1 MKGRILIFALIFI
14 VLVPHTVMAEDIH
27 QKIEVTITPKSGN
40 YTKMFNIVDANN
52 SWLDNRNIW
61 EGFRTDGRIIGEGI
75 IPNPVE
81 IHDYENDSGTAK
93 VSVISVKYLDT
104 YDIMSGTSDS
114 YIRLPLAVNT
124 SSYSG
129 NITMR
134 IKLYAIEGN
143 TYNITDFN
151 YTDVSYSTYASSY
164 LLYSSNGNMSSLS
177 DVHAQEYSYP
187 SNITNLSIE
196 LFYLH
201 VRGPIIAKSTYILL
215 QYIEIPDSKPNPFYL
230 LSTYTNSTG
239 YYYASGKIRSVEGA
253 PSWSMLARYGMS
265 EDVYST
271 NIPSNHYYYYE
282 RSEDLSVSVFQKVY
296 VSFAIPVYSSRDN
309 VKLRVVLLAYE
320 NNYDWA
326 YPHIEIKELK
336 KGMNNIFITYSFNI
350 SEDGTIDKFAVGLN
364 STQGDNVYFYLVRDP
379 GEKIKDASR
388 GRVFYHATS
397 LLYYHLISKTQYI
410 SFQQFNFEGLQE
422 PKIIYHYHYV
432 YSLLDFPI
440 NIYKTGMF
448 VLTNTIYFLTFGKV
462 DLRYL
467 YSDDFILKMAQ
478 GIKSGWEA
486 FLDMVHNSP
495 IGLFIKTIIDFV
507 VNAAAWYGNWLL
519 QLGLF
524 VLNIAAY
531 GLFLWPW
538 IVLSRGFVLLQE
550 QGVDAMLDYY
560 ASYVDRATAV
570 MGKLLGKLKGVG

>member
-27 QKIEVTITPKSGN
+27 QKVEVTITPKSGN

-52 SWLDNRNIW
+52 SWLDNRKIW
-61 EGFRTDGRIIGEGI
+61 EDFRTDGRIVGEGI

-93 VSVISVKYLDT
+93 MSVISVKYLDT

-124 SSYSG
+124 SSYSE

-164 LLYSSNGNMSSLS
+164 LLYSSEGNMSSLS
-177 DVHAQEYSYP
+177 DVYAQKYSYP

-215 QYIEIPDSKPNPFYL
+215 QYIEIPDAKSNPFYL

-239 YYYASGKIRSVEGA
+239 YYYASGQIRSVDGA

-282 RSEDLSVSVFQKVY
+282 SSEDLSVSASQKVY
-296 VSFAIPVYSSRDN
+296 VSFAIPAYSSKDDL
-309 VKLRVVLLAYE
+309 KLRVVLTAYE
-320 NNYDWA
+320 NNYQYA
-326 YPHIEIKELK
+326 YQHIVIKKLE
-336 KGMNNIFITYSFNI
+336 KGINNIFINYSFTA
-350 SEDGTIDKFAVGLN
+350 SADGTIDKFAIGLN
-364 STQGDNVYFYLVRDP
+364 STQGDDVYFYLVRDSK
-379 GEKIKDASR
+379 EKLSDATK
-388 GRVFYHATS
+388 GRIFYHAS
-397 LLYYHLISKTQYI
+397 ALLNYHLISKTQYI

-422 PKIIYHYHYV
+422 PIIKYNVKYV

-440 NIYKTGMF
+440 LIYKFNTMM
-448 VLTNTIYFLTFGKV
+448 LTNAIYFLTFGKV

-478 GIKSGWEA
+478 GIKNGWEA
-486 FLDMVHNSP
+486 FLDMIRNSP
-495 IGLFIKTIIDFV
+495 IGLFIKTVIDFV
-507 VNAAAWYGNWLL
+507 VNSAAWWGNWLL
-519 QLGLF
+519 QFGLF
-524 VLNIAAY
+524 ILNIAAY
-531 GLFLWPW
+531 ALFLWPW
-538 IVLSRGFVLLQE
+538 IVFARGLIALQE

-560 ASYVDRATAV
+560 ASYVDRITSLMSKFLV
-570 MGKLLGKLKGVG
+570 RKGVG